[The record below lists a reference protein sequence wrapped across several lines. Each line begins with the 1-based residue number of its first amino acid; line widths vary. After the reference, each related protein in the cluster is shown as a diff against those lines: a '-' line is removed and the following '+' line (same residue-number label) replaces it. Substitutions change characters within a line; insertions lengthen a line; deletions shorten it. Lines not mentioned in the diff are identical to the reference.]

1 MANERF
7 THAIYGEMC
16 GIDEASRLTSIPKGT
31 LRLWRRPAY
40 HHLARFRF
48 LTIDNRV
55 WYPLSEIRIYQEKNG
70 IDPNGYRTAIEFD
83 GSMFA
88 HLPPPITVDRVD
100 PREQENLA
108 TLNAI
113 TKATWM
119 SNGTQPAGMNW
130 KLATEFEDEWRE
142 ACKIALTE
150 FVDRFKPEEDP
161 FDLDTG
167 SVGGIHWTPRAWDK
181 LSPTEQS
188 KHRMRYDFVN
198 TLAARIIYNKNFDL
212 GIDLSRVIKTEVI

>member
-1 MANERF
+1 MATRIEDP
-7 THAIYGEMC
+7 E
-16 GIDEASRLTSIPKGT
+16 LGT
-31 LRLWRRPAY
+31 LIKIEEVSQLTGIAKSTIRLWRRSNYA
-40 HHLARFRF
+40 HLAKFDSYDHPG
-48 LTIDNRV
+48 TNAA
-55 WYPLSEIRIYQEKNG
+55 WYRLADVEGWLLSQGKDPKGSRTLFSRKEA
-70 IDPNGYRTAIEFD
+70 PNGF
-83 GSMFA
+83 
-88 HLPPPITVDRVD
+88 RVPLGERMD
-100 PREQENLA
+100 PRTHEGLV

-181 LSPTEQS
+181 LSPAEQS